1 LILVTGATGF
11 LGPHVVRAL
20 AAAHGAG
27 GVRALLRE
35 PDPGFAARFPEVE
48 IATGDLPDDDA
59 LAAAT
64 AGVGAVVHL
73 ASKNVDRDGSGF
85 AINPEGT
92 EALCRAAVAAG
103 ARRFLY
109 VSSVGVY
116 GHGAHRDAD
125 ETTPVA
131 PDTPF
136 SASKAAAER
145 AVLARHR
152 ARELAATILRH
163 RFVYGEGDT
172 AVLPRLI
179 RAARRYPFRIA
190 GGRARISLVW
200 APDFAEVVR
209 RFVTAPEEAAPGT
222 GDPVFHVTSG
232 EALTYRRVVETI
244 CDAFGCRRP
253 RLSLP
258 LWLLLA
264 PLLAREK
271 LLGLDPE
278 TVAGLS
284 SLRLKMI
291 ARDNQFS
298 NRKLLARFPDL
309 AFTPFADGLAESL
322 GYYRQLGGNA

>member
-1 LILVTGATGF
+1 MILVTGATGF
-11 LGPHVVRAL
+11 LGSHVVGAL
-20 AAAHGAG
+20 LGAPGAAP
-27 GVRALLRE
+27 VRALLRA
-35 PDPGFAARFPEVE
+35 PDPGFAARFPAVE
-48 IATGDLPDDDA
+48 IVRGDLLDVDA
-59 LAAAT
+59 LAAAA
-64 AGVGAVVHL
+64 AGATAVVHL

-85 AINPEGT
+85 GVNAKGT

-103 ARRFLY
+103 VRRLLY

-125 ETTPVA
+125 ENTPVE

-145 AVLARHR
+145 AVLARHEDG
-152 ARELAATILRH
+152 ELAATILRH
-163 RFVYGEGDT
+163 RFVYGEGD
-172 AVLPRLI
+172 ASVLPRLM
-179 RAARRYPFRIA
+179 RAARRYPFWIA
-190 GGRARISLVW
+190 GGRARMSLVW

-209 RFVTAPEEAAPGT
+209 RFVSDPAAADG

-232 EALTYRRVVETI
+232 EALTYRGLVEAI
-244 CDAFGCRRP
+244 CEAFGYRQP
-253 RLSLP
+253 RFSLP

-264 PLLAREK
+264 PLRARER

-309 AFTPFADGLAESL
+309 TFTTFARGLAESL
-322 GYYRQLGGNA
+322 GYYRQFALDA